1 MRIRTARSADLPLLQ
16 DIERAAGEP
25 FRALG
30 MAAVA
35 DDAPP
40 PLDLLDAY
48 RADGRARV
56 VTGDDDRPLGYLLV
70 DRVDG
75 CAHVEQVSVH
85 PSAARRGLGRALID
99 DAERWAVREGLE
111 ALTLTTFRDVPWNAP
126 YYARLGFRVLDG
138 SGPDRPDGRG
148 SARPNESG
156 LTEGLRAIRAAE
168 VRHGLDRWPRVCM
181 RRDVPQLT
189 GTGRPH

>member
-1 MRIRTARSADLPLLQ
+1 MRIRTARSTDLALLQ

-138 SGPDRPDGRG
+138 SGPGRPDGRD

-168 VRHGLDRWPRVCM
+168 ARHGLDRWPRVCM